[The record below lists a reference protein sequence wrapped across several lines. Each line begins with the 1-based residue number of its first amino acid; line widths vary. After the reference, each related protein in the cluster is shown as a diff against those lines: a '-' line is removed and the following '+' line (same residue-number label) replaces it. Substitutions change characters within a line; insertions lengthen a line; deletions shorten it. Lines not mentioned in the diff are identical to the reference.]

1 MSDRSSVCWISW
13 SVSAKRFPLE
23 QSTLSTIDQGMEAS
37 RAQSILGINVS
48 QILLALAL
56 LAVSLKSEILQAHE
70 MPLYYHY
77 IASLGNG
84 AEPAESQSRGRSG
97 FNASE
102 FANIVLGN
110 AQETRCYTDT
120 LALLSAVML

>member
-1 MSDRSSVCWISW
+1 
-13 SVSAKRFPLE
+13 
-23 QSTLSTIDQGMEAS
+23 MEPH
-37 RAQSILGINVS
+37 RPGLLGIITVS
-48 QILLALAL
+48 QVGLALAL
-56 LAVSLKSEILQAHE
+56 LAVALKSEILQAHE

-102 FANIVLGN
+102 FAIVLGN
-110 AQETRCYTDT
+110 ARESRRYTDT
-120 LALLSAVML
+120 LALLSGVMLLAPLVQVVLVQRAIRAAASAVTSASRAPRAT